1 MHLPREPSTPGT
13 VAQALACIPC
23 GQFVATAA
31 HEGARSGVLATWVQP
46 CATNPRLVMVAVP
59 TTLPVIPLIRDSRS
73 FALCQIA
80 ADDRFLA
87 RKFGTVL
94 EHGED
99 PFVSLITFRAVTGAP
114 IIERAMSYLDCELI
128 RHVDLEAD
136 YGLFVGRVRAGAMLS
151 GGDPSVVV
159 GSDG

>member
-1 MHLPREPSTPGT
+1 MTFRAE
-13 VAQALACIPC
+13 LAGGADC
-23 GQFVATAA
+23 GA
-31 HEGARSGVLATWVQP
+31 HEGARTGVLATWVQP
-46 CATNPRLVMVAVP
+46 CATNQPLVMVAVP
-59 TTLPVIPLIRDSRS
+59 TALPVIPLIRDSRA

-87 RKFGTVL
+87 RKFATVP

-128 RHVDLEAD
+128 RHVDLESD

-159 GSDG
+159 GNGV